1 MEKIKDLLKGLET
14 KTSLLVENQR
24 KLREEN
30 IKLKNQK
37 QEYLNLIEN
46 KEIRIKQLEEK
57 LQVIKIARSV
67 ENLGDSVI
75 VKERITDLV
84 REIDKCIGLLN
95 K

>member
-1 MEKIKDLLKGLET
+1 MAGLEK
-14 KTSLLVENQR
+14 KTRLIVEERRRLKEDNDKLKKVNLEFNKVIENQ
-24 KLREEN
+24 E
-30 IKLKNQK
+30 
-37 QEYLNLIEN
+37 IE
-46 KEIRIKQLEEK
+46 IKQLKEK

-75 VKERITDLV
+75 VKERITELV